1 MLSSENIPKDIPKD
15 ISIDIS
21 IDNEDNNT
29 NIQIET
35 EQIETEHNIIEKLY
49 KTVEWYVSDKKNHNI
64 RRNGVS
70 FEAFDAFTIMQV
82 HVLYDT
88 EQYSV
93 HVGSGGGN
101 EVSYTKI
108 IPASFDNTR
117 CAKIATIHGIT
128 TEQEIIDLNFEI
140 YTCGSRAIM
149 IACEENKIEEIFLA
163 VIEKNYEADVYDTYT
178 VEDIHCKFVQSV
190 LATYILSFIPYICY
204 VHYFFGLPISI
215 LGLLCEFLDIMNIY
229 SFTLSHYTK
238 NEVLMNYLYNSK
250 IPSMAYVFYFQ
261 NIVEMLFLCFSF
273 YLVSFHTWLYWHIGD
288 PFPIQIML
296 CIMFLHPFINL
307 ILRYKN
313 LNYGKKL
320 KDDGVRWW
328 EVG

>member
-1 MLSSENIPKDIPKD
+1 MLSSEDKD
-15 ISIDIS
+15 ISIDNE
-21 IDNEDNNT
+21 DNEDNNT

-49 KTVEWYVSDKKNHNI
+49 KTVEWYVSDQKNHNI
-64 RRNGVS
+64 RRNGIS
-70 FEAFDAFTIMQV
+70 FKIFDSFTTIQV
-82 HVLYDT
+82 NILYDT
-88 EQYSV
+88 EQYWIQRPPDQ
-93 HVGSGGGN
+93 
-101 EVSYTKI
+101 ETTYEPRL

-117 CAKIATIHGIT
+117 CVKIHTIHGIT
-128 TEQEIIDLNFEI
+128 TEQEIIDFNFEI
-140 YTCGSRAIM
+140 YTVGAIM
-149 IACEENKIEEIFLA
+149 MACEENKVEEIFLA
-163 VIEKNYEADVYDTYT
+163 VIEKNDDYVMG
-178 VEDIHCKFVQSV
+178 DIHLKFVQSA

-204 VHYFFGLPISI
+204 AHYFFGLPIAI
-215 LGLLCEFLDIMNIY
+215 LGLLFEILDILNIY
-229 SFTLSHYTK
+229 AFTLTHYTK
-238 NEVLMNYLYNSK
+238 SEVIINYLYNSK
-250 IPSMAYVFYFQ
+250 NPSMGYVFYAQ
-261 NIVEMLFLCFSF
+261 NIVEILFLCLSF
-273 YLVSFHTWLYWHIGD
+273 YLLSFHTSLYWHIGD